1 VALLTGD
8 LVTEPLIAADGVISL
23 RDPVVEESAISN
35 HQPNHHVQQFWQAR
49 LVQTRKLTGG

>member
-1 VALLTGD
+1 LLTGD

-49 LVQTRKLTGG
+49 LVQTRELTGG